1 MDGQKPEQAP
11 TPTPTQFAPG
21 DTIRP
26 QQVAAPA
33 SIPQPA
39 EPAQSPQLP
48 AQPVASPQP
57 NETVAPAVTEQ
68 PMAASELPSL
78 PPTEAEP
85 LSIDDD
91 DYSSEPTE
99 EVITWTASE
108 FIAHHKTGSWYV
120 LLLLA
125 SCMAAGLIWFMT
137 KDIVSA
143 VVVVFAGAML
153 ATYAARKPRQLSY
166 QLDPAGLTIGDKH
179 LSYNEFRSFSVV
191 PEGAFSSI
199 VFSPLKRFGTLTT
212 IYYDPQDEARIVD
225 AISQRLPHEEH
236 RLDAIDGM
244 MRRIRF

>member
-1 MDGQKPEQAP
+1 MDGQKPEQA
-11 TPTPTQFAPG
+11 PTPTQFAPG

-26 QQVAAPA
+26 QQVSTPEP
-33 SIPQPA
+33 ILQPA
-39 EPAQSPQLP
+39 EPVQSPQLP
-48 AQPVASPQP
+48 EQAVVSPQP
-57 NETVAPAVTEQ
+57 NEAVAPAAAEQ
-68 PMAASELPSL
+68 PVAASELPSL
-78 PPTEAEP
+78 SPIDAEP
-85 LSIDDD
+85 LSMDD
-91 DYSSEPTE
+91 DYSSDQTE
-99 EVITWTASE
+99 EIITWTASE

-153 ATYAARKPRQLSY
+153 ATYAARKPRELSY

-179 LSYNEFRSFSVV
+179 FSYNEFRSFSVV

-212 IYYDPQDEARIVD
+212 IYYDPQDEARIID

-236 RLDAIDGM
+236 RADAIDGM